1 MQDSLDF
8 LVAAAQVAFR
18 IGSLHIVVMADAARE
33 HCKQFVTDVIA
44 RNTCCEFSELLR
56 GVLIQSHC
64 PGTVGKGGGGARL
77 LAFMGCITRA
87 KGRWRHHLILLIH
100 FISTHNS
107 KN

>member
-8 LVAAAQVAFR
+8 LVAAAQVACR

-33 HCKQFVTDVIA
+33 RGQQLVTDAFA
-44 RNTCCEFSELLR
+44 RNACGEFSELLR

-77 LAFMGCITRA
+77 LAFMG
-87 KGRWRHHLILLIH
+87 
-100 FISTHNS
+100 
-107 KN
+107 